1 VWKQQLLEGWV
12 VPATAAAVGD
22 TVGALHAASAHRPDL
37 ARSFDTGESFHA
49 IRLEPYLLATAL
61 RHPALAQHLEALA
74 QRTANTRIAL
84 VHGDVSP
91 KNILVGPKGPVI
103 LDAECAWYGDPAFDV
118 AFCLNHLLLKCLP
131 RPLEAPALR
140 QSFDAFVVAYFAR
153 ATFETRAALE
163 ERAAQLLPALL
174 LARVDGKSPVEYL
187 TEEGARSQ
195 VRAVATALI
204 RSAPTRLAQVADRWH
219 IQIGT

>member
-1 VWKQQLLEGWV
+1 VRAPHALL
-12 VPATAAAVGD
+12 
-22 TVGALHAASAHRPDL
+22 
-37 ARSFDTGESFHA
+37 RSTRF
-49 IRLEPYLLATAL
+49 EP
-61 RHPALAQHLEALA
+61 
-74 QRTANTRIAL
+74 
-84 VHGDVSP
+84 VSP

-140 QSFDAFVVAYFAR
+140 QSFDAFLVAYFAR

-163 ERAAQLLPALL
+163 GRAAQLLPALL

-195 VRAVATALI
+195 VRAVAAALV

-219 IQIGT
+219 IQIGTWFA